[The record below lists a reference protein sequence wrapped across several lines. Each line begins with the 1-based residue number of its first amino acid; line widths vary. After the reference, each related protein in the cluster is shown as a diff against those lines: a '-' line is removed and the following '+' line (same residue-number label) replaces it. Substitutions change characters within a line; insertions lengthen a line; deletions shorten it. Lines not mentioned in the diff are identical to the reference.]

1 MIELDKQL
9 LLALNGSDS
18 PFWDEFMFTHT
29 GMWVWMPFF
38 AVCIYVVFRLGKW
51 REALLALGMVA
62 LVVLL
67 ADRISSGLFKP
78 LFHRFR
84 PTHDPEIAMLV
95 DVVRGYRGGKYGFVS
110 SHAANAFGVVTF
122 LSLLFRRKSLTL
134 GLLFWAFLHSYTR
147 IYLGVHFP
155 GDIVCG
161 GLLGAMVGWAVF
173 RLYGCVADRVQ
184 WGGRLRTCSS
194 SEAAWVLAT
203 LGTTYLFIVVWA
215 LIAGQIAL
223 IE

>member
-1 MIELDKQL
+1 
-9 LLALNGSDS
+9 
-18 PFWDEFMFTHT
+18 
-29 GMWVWMPFF
+29 
-38 AVCIYVVFRLGKW
+38 
-51 REALLALGMVA
+51 
-62 LVVLL
+62 
-67 ADRISSGLFKP
+67 
-78 LFHRFR
+78 
-84 PTHDPEIAMLV
+84 MLV

-161 GLLGAMVGWAVF
+161 GLLGALVGWAVF